1 MYKRV
6 TYQMDD
12 IRMVSKYYPGNYG
25 APGLKRAERRHRT
38 AEEIARNN
46 ERIRIRKLQRIILA
60 NFRTG
65 RTVHLTYRKEERP
78 ETIEEAMK
86 QRKAFLKKMRK
97 ECQRAGIEWK
107 FIIVTERGK
116 RGQALHHHMIIED
129 VTAPLDLLRAI
140 SKAWNHGRVT
150 STKMEEE
157 EDAFYTLADYLLK
170 KETKSGSGTTYS
182 RSRNLVIPEPK
193 TEIIRRKKWRREPKA
208 PAGWYVVKET
218 IWNAFT
224 PGGWP
229 VQRYMMRK
237 IVDKS
242 ESAANKRNTQA
253 RGTSGRAVP

>member
-12 IRMVSKYYPGNYG
+12 IRMVSKYYPGNFG
-25 APGLKRAERRHRT
+25 APGVKRADRRHRT
-38 AEEIARNN
+38 PEEIAKNN

-65 RTVHLTYRKEERP
+65 RTVHLTYRTEDRP

-97 ECQRAGIEWK
+97 ECQKAGIEWK
-107 FIIVTERGK
+107 FIIVTEKGK

-129 VTAPLDLLRAI
+129 ITEPLDLLRTI
-140 SKAWNHGRVT
+140 SRMWTHGRVN
-150 STKMEEE
+150 STKMVED

-170 KETKSGSGTTYS
+170 REGKEGAGTTYS

-193 TEIIRRKKWRREPKA
+193 TEMIRRKKRTREPKA
-208 PAGWYVVKET
+208 PAGWYIVKGSV
-218 IWNAFT
+218 WNAFT

-237 IVDKS
+237 IEEDKS
-242 ESAANKRNTQA
+242 ALRSRDTRP
-253 RGTSGRAVP
+253 RGTSGGLRS